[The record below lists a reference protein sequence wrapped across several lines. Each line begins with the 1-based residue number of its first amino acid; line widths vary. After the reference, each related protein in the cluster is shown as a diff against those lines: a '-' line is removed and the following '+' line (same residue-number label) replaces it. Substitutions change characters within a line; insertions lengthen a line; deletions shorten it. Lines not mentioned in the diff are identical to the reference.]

1 MTLPHLDR
9 AILILETQSGG
20 GPSRAFSPLPL
31 TSLTIDLMPLF
42 LWPLSASCIT
52 SERKCLCQLFP
63 CQPTYYDLLL
73 HISLLSLWANLVW
86 LSQTHPSLMT
96 GFLCVAFD
104 ALELTEIQM
113 PLGLKACSTITSF
126 FQRVVYFM
134 Y

>member
-1 MTLPHLDR
+1 
-9 AILILETQSGG
+9 
-20 GPSRAFSPLPL
+20 
-31 TSLTIDLMPLF
+31 
-42 LWPLSASCIT
+42 
-52 SERKCLCQLFP
+52 
-63 CQPTYYDLLL
+63 
-73 HISLLSLWANLVW
+73 
-86 LSQTHPSLMT
+86 MT